1 MTTELKKKENA
12 DKLNYSLS
20 LDVPFE
26 TNEQAVIACRT
37 LSPDLTLNTND
48 IEAICAPMGTRFTC
62 EVKGSSDRV
71 IRVAI
76 SSIID
81 SLKTI
86 VECMDVLS

>member
-1 MTTELKKKENA
+1 MTTELKRKDHVE
-12 DKLNYSLS
+12 KLTYSLS

-26 TNEQAVIACRT
+26 TNEQALIACRT

-48 IEAICAPMGTRFTC
+48 IEAKCVPVGKKFTC
-62 EVKGSSDRV
+62 EVKGTSDRV

-86 VECMDVLS
+86 VECMDEFS